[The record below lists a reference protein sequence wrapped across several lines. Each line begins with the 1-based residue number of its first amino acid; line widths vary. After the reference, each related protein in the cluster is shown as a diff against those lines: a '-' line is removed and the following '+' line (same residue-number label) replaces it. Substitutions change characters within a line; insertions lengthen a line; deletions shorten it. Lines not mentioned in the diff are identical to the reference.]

1 MVESICNGGD
11 AGSIPGVQEDSLE
24 KEMATFLPGK
34 FSDRGACWATVHR
47 GCKVSAHD
55 LVTEQGEVVDL
66 MASVYFHN
74 LSAH

>member
-1 MVESICNGGD
+1 MEEMQVQSLGFRK
-11 AGSIPGVQEDSLE
+11 IPWRRKWPPSCLE
-24 KEMATFLPGK
+24 N
-34 FSDRGACWATVHR
+34 SVDRGACWATVHR